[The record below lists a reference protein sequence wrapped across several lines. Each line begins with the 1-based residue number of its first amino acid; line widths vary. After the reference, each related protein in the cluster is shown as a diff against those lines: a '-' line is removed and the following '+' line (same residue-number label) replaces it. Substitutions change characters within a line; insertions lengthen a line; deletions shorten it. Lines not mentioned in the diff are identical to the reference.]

1 MGIIQSGPL
10 SKHERKESVSSSPL
24 FASCVCLPSIHLQ
37 MVSRRVELAALSAGL
52 LSRTQK
58 DGRLGR
64 EELYLPR
71 YLEKVAALASL
82 SLSCLIPQ

>member
-10 SKHERKESVSSSPL
+10 SKHERKESVSSPL

-37 MVSRRVELAALSAGL
+37 MVSRRVELAALSAGP

-71 YLEKVAALASL
+71 YLGKVVTLASL